1 MILFHHSIDPI
12 TQSLIHT
19 SDQAV
24 EILDPE
30 RGEAFPWS
38 PFKTVKDDTRTA
50 PSRLC
55 KAANFYRFK
64 VRVKVGVK
72 LIWK

>member
-1 MILFHHSIDPI
+1 MTFFFDIR
-12 TQSLIHT
+12 
-19 SDQAV
+19 QAV

-30 RGEAFPWS
+30 CGEAFPWS
-38 PFKTVKDDTRTA
+38 PFKTIKDDTRGA

-64 VRVKVGVK
+64 V
-72 LIWK
+72 I